1 MSAKNEKIG
10 FWTASALVAGNMIG
24 SGVFLTPS
32 ALAAYG
38 PISIVGWIFSGLGAL
53 SLAFVFSQL
62 SKVLPNAHGGPYAY
76 TRVGLGDFSGFLV
89 AWGYWISI
97 WCSNAAIIVGMVS
110 YLGYFFPILN
120 SNPLVAVLMGQIIL
134 WSVTYINTRG
144 IKEAGIVQVVTTVLK
159 IAPLFLVGFCG
170 LFFIE
175 PENFTPLNISE
186 SSNSAAITAV
196 AAFTLFSFLGLE
208 SATVPSN
215 DVINPRRT
223 IPRATYFGL
232 AVTFLVYFLGSVSI
246 MGMIPSEQLMH
257 SPFPYSEAAAI
268 MWGPIGGTLVTI
280 GAVFSTLG
288 ALNGWILIQGQVP
301 CAIATDRLFP
311 KVFAKL
317 NPQGVPAT
325 GLIISCVFVSIM
337 MVMNYSDGLVA
348 TYSFFILL
356 STFLVLVP
364 YLFTVTAYGILL
376 VQEKT
381 LKTPFIPILG
391 GLIAFLFSLWAVIG
405 SGQESVFYGF
415 IILMAGIPVYIY
427 MKASK
432 TSS

>member
-1 MSAKNEKIG
+1 MSDKNEKIG
-10 FWTASALVAGNMIG
+10 FWTTSALVAGNMIG

-38 PISIVGWIFSGLGAL
+38 PISLIGWIFSGLGAL

-62 SKVLPNAHGGPYAY
+62 SKLLPNSHGGPYAY

-97 WCSNAAIIVGMVS
+97 WCSNAAIIVAMVS

-120 SNPLVAVLMGQIIL
+120 SSSSVAVITGQLIL
-134 WSVTYINTRG
+134 WIVTYINTCG
-144 IKEAGIVQVVTTVLK
+144 IKEAGVVQVVTTILK
-159 IAPLFLVGFCG
+159 IVPLFLIGICG

-186 SSNSAAITAV
+186 SSDSHAITAV

-215 DVINPRRT
+215 KVINPVRT
-223 IPRATYFGL
+223 ISRATYFGL
-232 AVTFLVYFLGSVSI
+232 VITFLIYFLGSVSI
-246 MGMIPSEQLMH
+246 MGMIPSEQLMY
-257 SPFPYSEAAAI
+257 SPFPYSEAAI
-268 MWGPIGGTLVTI
+268 IIWGPIGGTLVSI
-280 GAVFSTLG
+280 GAIFSTLG

-301 CAIATDRLFP
+301 CAIATDHLFP

-317 NPQGVPAT
+317 NPQRVPSN

-337 MVMNYSDGLVA
+337 MMMNYSEGLVA

-364 YLFTVTAYGILL
+364 YLFTVAAYGILL
-376 VQEKT
+376 VQKRTSKT
-381 LKTPFIPILG
+381 SFIPFLV
-391 GLIAFLFSLWAVIG
+391 GLIAFLFSLWAIIG

-415 IILMAGIPVYIY
+415 IILVAGIPVYIY
-427 MKASK
+427 MKASHK
-432 TSS
+432 SL

>member
-1 MSAKNEKIG
+1 MSDKNEKIG
-10 FWTASALVAGNMIG
+10 FWTTSALVAGNMIG

-38 PISIVGWIFSGLGAL
+38 PISVIGWIFSGLGAL

-62 SKVLPNAHGGPYAY
+62 SKLLPNSHGGPYAY

-97 WCSNAAIIVGMVS
+97 WCSNAAIIVAAVS

-120 SNPLVAVLMGQIIL
+120 SSSLVAVITGQLIL
-134 WSVTYINTRG
+134 WIVTYINTCG
-144 IKEAGIVQVVTTVLK
+144 IKEAGVVQVVTTILK
-159 IAPLFLVGFCG
+159 IVPLFLIGICG

-186 SSNSAAITAV
+186 FSNIHAITSV

-208 SATVPSN
+208 SATVPSKN
-215 DVINPRRT
+215 VINPVRT
-223 IPRATYFGL
+223 ISRATYFGL
-232 AVTFLVYFLGSVSI
+232 VITFLIYFLGSVSI
-246 MGMIPSEQLMH
+246 MGMIPSEKLMY
-257 SPFPYSEAAAI
+257 SPFPYSEAAVI
-268 MWGPIGGTLVTI
+268 IWGPIGGTLVSI
-280 GAVFSTLG
+280 GAIFSTLG

-301 CAIATDRLFP
+301 CAIATDNLFP

-317 NPQGVPAT
+317 NPKRVPSN

-337 MVMNYSDGLVA
+337 MMMNYTDGLVA

-364 YLFTVTAYGILL
+364 YLFTVAAYGILL
-376 VQEKT
+376 IQKRTSKT
-381 LKTPFIPILG
+381 SIIPSIV
-391 GLIAFLFSLWAVIG
+391 GLMAFLFSLWAIIG
-405 SGQESVFYGF
+405 SGQESVLYGF
-415 IILMAGIPVYIY
+415 IILVAGIPVYIY
-427 MKASK
+427 MKASH
-432 TSS
+432 

>member
-1 MSAKNEKIG
+1 MSDKNEKIG
-10 FWTASALVAGNMIG
+10 FWTTSALVAGNMIG

-38 PISIVGWIFSGLGAL
+38 PISVIGWIFSGLGAL

-62 SKVLPNAHGGPYAY
+62 SKLLPNSHGGPYAY

-97 WCSNAAIIVGMVS
+97 WCSNAAIIVAAVS

-120 SNPLVAVLMGQIIL
+120 SSSLVAVITGQLIL
-134 WSVTYINTRG
+134 WIVTYINTCG
-144 IKEAGIVQVVTTVLK
+144 IKEAGVVQVVTTILK
-159 IAPLFLVGFCG
+159 IVPLFLIGICG

-186 SSNSAAITAV
+186 FSNIHAITSV

-208 SATVPSN
+208 SATVPSKN
-215 DVINPRRT
+215 VINPVRT
-223 IPRATYFGL
+223 ISRATYFGL
-232 AVTFLVYFLGSVSI
+232 VITFLIYFLGSVSI
-246 MGMIPSEQLMH
+246 MGMIPSEKLMY
-257 SPFPYSEAAAI
+257 SPFPYSEAAVI
-268 MWGPIGGTLVTI
+268 IWGPIGGTLVSI
-280 GAVFSTLG
+280 GAIFSTLG

-301 CAIATDRLFP
+301 FAIATDNLFP

-317 NPQGVPAT
+317 NPKRVPSN

-337 MVMNYSDGLVA
+337 MMMNYTDGLVA

-364 YLFTVTAYGILL
+364 YLFTVAAYGILL
-376 VQEKT
+376 IQKRTSKT
-381 LKTPFIPILG
+381 SIIPSIV
-391 GLIAFLFSLWAVIG
+391 GLMAFLFSLWAIIG
-405 SGQESVFYGF
+405 SGQESVLYGF
-415 IILMAGIPVYIY
+415 IILVAGIPVYIY
-427 MKASK
+427 MKASH
-432 TSS
+432 

>member
-1 MSAKNEKIG
+1 MSDKNEKIG
-10 FWTASALVAGNMIG
+10 FWTTSALVAGNMIG

-38 PISIVGWIFSGLGAL
+38 PISLIGWIFSGLGAL

-62 SKVLPNAHGGPYAY
+62 SKLLPNSHGGPYAY

-97 WCSNAAIIVGMVS
+97 WCSNAAIIVAMVS

-120 SNPLVAVLMGQIIL
+120 SSSSVAVITGQLIL
-134 WSVTYINTRG
+134 WIVTYINTCG
-144 IKEAGIVQVVTTVLK
+144 IKEAGVVQVVTTILK
-159 IAPLFLVGFCG
+159 IVPLFLIGICG

-186 SSNSAAITAV
+186 SSDSHAITAV

-215 DVINPRRT
+215 NVINPVRT
-223 IPRATYFGL
+223 ISRATYFGL
-232 AVTFLVYFLGSVSI
+232 VITFLIYFLGSVSI
-246 MGMIPSEQLMH
+246 MGMIPSEQLMY
-257 SPFPYSEAAAI
+257 SPFPYSEAAI
-268 MWGPIGGTLVTI
+268 IIWGPIGGTLVSI
-280 GAVFSTLG
+280 GAIFSTLG

-301 CAIATDRLFP
+301 CAIATDHLFP

-317 NPQGVPAT
+317 NPQRVPSN

-337 MVMNYSDGLVA
+337 MMMNYSEGLVA

-364 YLFTVTAYGILL
+364 YLFTVAAYGILL
-376 VQEKT
+376 VQKRTSKT
-381 LKTPFIPILG
+381 SFIPFLV
-391 GLIAFLFSLWAVIG
+391 GLIAFLFSLWAIIG

-415 IILMAGIPVYIY
+415 IILVAGIPVYIY
-427 MKASK
+427 MKASHK
-432 TSS
+432 SL

>member
-1 MSAKNEKIG
+1 
-10 FWTASALVAGNMIG
+10 
-24 SGVFLTPS
+24 
-32 ALAAYG
+32 
-38 PISIVGWIFSGLGAL
+38 
-53 SLAFVFSQL
+53 
-62 SKVLPNAHGGPYAY
+62 
-76 TRVGLGDFSGFLV
+76 
-89 AWGYWISI
+89 
-97 WCSNAAIIVGMVS
+97 
-110 YLGYFFPILN
+110 
-120 SNPLVAVLMGQIIL
+120 
-134 WSVTYINTRG
+134 
-144 IKEAGIVQVVTTVLK
+144 
-159 IAPLFLVGFCG
+159 
-170 LFFIE
+170 
-175 PENFTPLNISE
+175 
-186 SSNSAAITAV
+186 
-196 AAFTLFSFLGLE
+196 
-208 SATVPSN
+208 
-215 DVINPRRT
+215 
-223 IPRATYFGL
+223 
-232 AVTFLVYFLGSVSI
+232 

-337 MVMNYSDGLVA
+337 MMMNYSDGLVA

-364 YLFTVTAYGILL
+364 YLFTVAAYGVLL

>member
-1 MSAKNEKIG
+1 MSDKNEKIG

-38 PISIVGWIFSGLGAL
+38 PISVIGWIFSGLGAL
-53 SLAFVFSQL
+53 SLTFVFSQL
-62 SKVLPNAHGGPYAY
+62 SKVLPNSHGGPYAY

-97 WCSNAAIIVGMVS
+97 WCSNAAIIVAMVS

-120 SNPLVAVLMGQIIL
+120 SSSLVAVITGQFIL
-134 WSVTYINTRG
+134 WIVTYINTRG
-144 IKEAGIVQVVTTVLK
+144 IKEAGVVQVVTTILK
-159 IAPLFLVGFCG
+159 ITPLFLIGICG

-175 PENFTPLNISE
+175 PKNFTPLNISE
-186 SSNSAAITAV
+186 SSNSQAITAV

-215 DVINPRRT
+215 NVINPVRT
-223 IPRATYFGL
+223 ISRATYFGL
-232 AVTFLVYFLGSVSI
+232 AITFLIYFLGSVSI

-257 SPFPYSEAAAI
+257 SPFPYSEAAVI
-268 MWGPIGGTLVTI
+268 IWGPIGGTLVTI
-280 GAVFSTLG
+280 GAIFSTLG

-301 CAIATDRLFP
+301 CAIASDHLFP

-317 NPQGVPAT
+317 NEQKVPSH

-337 MVMNYSDGLVA
+337 MIMNYSDGLVA

-364 YLFTVTAYGILL
+364 YLFTVAAYGILFI
-376 VQEKT
+376 QKKT
-381 LKTPFIPILG
+381 TNTSVIPFLG
-391 GLIAFLFSLWAVIG
+391 GISAFIFSLWAIIG

-427 MKASK
+427 MKASN

>member
-1 MSAKNEKIG
+1 MSDKNEKIG
-10 FWTASALVAGNMIG
+10 FWTTSALVVGNMIG

-38 PISIVGWIFSGLGAL
+38 PISVIGWFFSGLGAV

-62 SKVLPNAHGGPYAY
+62 SKLLPNSHGGPYAY

-97 WCSNAAIIVGMVS
+97 WCSNAAIIVAMVS

-120 SNPLVAVLMGQIIL
+120 SSSLVAVITGQLIL
-134 WSVTYINTRG
+134 WIVTYINTCG
-144 IKEAGIVQVVTTVLK
+144 IKEAGVVQVVTTILK
-159 IAPLFLVGFCG
+159 IVPLFLIGICG

-175 PENFTPLNISE
+175 PENFTPLNNSE
-186 SSNSAAITAV
+186 SSNSHAITAV

-208 SATVPSN
+208 SATVPSKN
-215 DVINPRRT
+215 VINPVRT
-223 IPRATYFGL
+223 ISRATYFGL
-232 AVTFLVYFLGSVSI
+232 IITFLIYFLGSVSI
-246 MGMIPSEQLMH
+246 MGMIPSEKLMY
-257 SPFPYSEAAAI
+257 SPFPYSEAAI
-268 MWGPIGGTLVTI
+268 IIWGPIGGTLVSI
-280 GAVFSTLG
+280 GAIFSTLG

-301 CAIATDRLFP
+301 CAIATDHLFP

-317 NPQGVPAT
+317 NAQRVPSN
-325 GLIISCVFVSIM
+325 GLIISCIFVSIM
-337 MVMNYSDGLVA
+337 MMMNYSDGLVA

-364 YLFTVTAYGILL
+364 YLFTVAAYGILL
-376 VQEKT
+376 VHKRT
-381 LKTPFIPILG
+381 TKKSSLPFMV
-391 GLIAFLFSLWAVIG
+391 GLIAFLFSLWAIIG

-415 IILMAGIPVYIY
+415 IILVAGIPVYIY
-427 MKASK
+427 MKASHK
-432 TSS
+432 S

>member
-1 MSAKNEKIG
+1 MSDKNEKIG
-10 FWTASALVAGNMIG
+10 FWTTSALVAGNMIG

-38 PISIVGWIFSGLGAL
+38 PISLIGWIFSGLGAL

-62 SKVLPNAHGGPYAY
+62 SKLLPNSHGGPYAY

-97 WCSNAAIIVGMVS
+97 WCSNAAIIVAMVS

-120 SNPLVAVLMGQIIL
+120 SSSLVAVITGQFIL
-134 WSVTYINTRG
+134 WIVTYINTRG
-144 IKEAGIVQVVTTVLK
+144 IKEAGVVQVVTTILK
-159 IAPLFLVGFCG
+159 ITPLFLIGICG

-186 SSNSAAITAV
+186 SSDSHAITAV

-215 DVINPRRT
+215 NVINPVHT
-223 IPRATYFGL
+223 ISRATYFGL
-232 AVTFLVYFLGSVSI
+232 VITFLIYFLGSVSI
-246 MGMIPSEQLMH
+246 MGMIPSEQLMY
-257 SPFPYSEAAAI
+257 SPFPYSEAAI
-268 MWGPIGGTLVTI
+268 IIWGPIGGTLVSI
-280 GAVFSTLG
+280 GAIFSTLG

-301 CAIATDRLFP
+301 CAIATDHLFP

-317 NPQGVPAT
+317 NPQRVPSN

-337 MVMNYSDGLVA
+337 MMMNYSEGLVA

-364 YLFTVTAYGILL
+364 YLFTVAAYGILL
-376 VQEKT
+376 VQKRTSKT
-381 LKTPFIPILG
+381 SFIPFLV
-391 GLIAFLFSLWAVIG
+391 GLIAFLFSLWAIIG

-415 IILMAGIPVYIY
+415 IILVAGIPVYIY
-427 MKASK
+427 MKASHK
-432 TSS
+432 SL